1 MCIALLLLVRD
12 LCLKLGAVVL
22 TRDFIKGAE
31 RELLSRGADDQR
43 PISPL
48 DAAFSFAA
56 VPWATSGVTPLWS
69 PGGKPHGHN
78 GQSVAVSSCC
88 WKPHISGSSCAK
100 AISGRSA
107 MLPDT
112 QNQWLVMRHGSFNVV
127 TASIGLKP
135 TDQAWHYKQWMHL
148 KLADRNRRG
157 DASPFDSKYRRHG

>member
-56 VPWATSGVTPLWS
+56 VPWATSGVTPLWR
-69 PGGKPHGHN
+69 P
-78 GQSVAVSSCC
+78 AAR
-88 WKPHISGSSCAK
+88 AK

>member
-1 MCIALLLLVRD
+1 MLVLHSGKRAHQQRVWQKRRSVCIALLLLVRD

-43 PISPL
+43 RISPL

-56 VPWATSGVTPLWS
+56 VPWATSGVTPLWR
-69 PGGKPHGHN
+69 P
-78 GQSVAVSSCC
+78 A
-88 WKPHISGSSCAK
+88 ARAL

-112 QNQWLVMRHGSFNVV
+112 QNQ
-127 TASIGLKP
+127 
-135 TDQAWHYKQWMHL
+135 
-148 KLADRNRRG
+148 
-157 DASPFDSKYRRHG
+157 